1 VSDLTIYE
9 ADLMLLLRGETVR
22 LDVDVTVTLSA
33 ILSLNHVAALVCTEL
48 MDEAQRQAMAAA
60 VLPET
65 RRHLAVAVDNERR
78 DDP

>member
-22 LDVDVTVTLSA
+22 LDDDVTVTFSA
-33 ILSLNHVAALVCTEL
+33 ILSLNHVAALVATEL
-48 MDEAQRQAMAAA
+48 SALYQQQAMVAA

-65 RRHLAVAVDNERR
+65 RRHLSLAVDNEAK
-78 DDP
+78 P